1 MIAMLAVFGVGHT
14 ELLILGLICC
24 LSFCPSSSPSQF
36 LRFLLQTKL
45 AAKSL
50 IPDS

>member
-24 LSFCPSSSPSQF
+24 FIVLPVVVTVAVFAF
-36 LRFLLQTKL
+36 L
-45 AAKSL
+45 AANKADRQKS
-50 IPDS
+50 DS